1 LIYSNPQEIYMAM
14 NDGLKTPHRDGVAD
28 PRKGMD
34 MLPVI
39 LGVLVALALGWWFFG
54 DRLMPSDTRT
64 STPVTGT
71 PTSGSPSNTN
81 TSNPSTSKQP

>member
-1 LIYSNPQEIYMAM
+1 MAL
-14 NDGLKTPHRDGVAD
+14 NDGLKTPHRDGMAD

-39 LGVLVALALGWWFFG
+39 LGVVVALALGWWFFG
-54 DRLMPSDTRT
+54 DRLMPSDATRS
-64 STPVTGT
+64 STPVTG
-71 PTSGSPSNTN
+71 SP

>member
-1 LIYSNPQEIYMAM
+1 
-14 NDGLKTPHRDGVAD
+14 
-28 PRKGMD
+28 

-71 PTSGSPSNTN
+71 PTSGNPSNTN